1 MQIVLTNFQKN
12 EHVHV
17 TIILDQEIEHYQ
29 YSRNLLIPVTS
40 PMTSY
45 YIILI
50 SKPCIVFLNI
60 YIRY

>member
-1 MQIVLTNFQKN
+1 MQIVLTNLKKN

-29 YSRNLLIPVTS
+29 YSRNLIPVTS

-45 YIILI
+45 YIILV
-50 SKPCIVFLNI
+50 SKPCIMFLNT